1 MPEST
6 EDRLY
11 LGVFTDQ
18 DDVLRATRSCR
29 DEDFTFEDVYSPY
42 AVHGLDRAMG
52 LPFSKITW
60 VTFLCGA
67 MGGASAFA
75 GMAYISWWDWP
86 LNIGGKPELPVPA
99 MIPITFEVT
108 VLVGGLCTMLALFV
122 FCRLFPGKHA
132 RLMHPKVTDDRFVI
146 ALVQDEDFDLDRA
159 KEIFRQNNVEEILD
173 VDADYDASE
182 HQAGQKE
189 AV

>member
-1 MPEST
+1 MPEPK

-18 DDVLRATRSCR
+18 DDVLRATRACR
-29 DEDFTFEDVYSPY
+29 DENFTFEDVYSPY

-67 MGGASAFA
+67 MGGAFAFA
-75 GMAYISWWDWP
+75 GMAYMSWWDWP
-86 LNIGGKPELPVPA
+86 LNIGGKPTLPVPA

-108 VLVGGLCTMLALFV
+108 VLVGGLCTMLALFA

-132 RLMHPKVTDDRFVI
+132 RLMHPRVTDDRFVI

-159 KEIFRQNNVEEILD
+159 NEVFRQNNVEEILD
-173 VDADYDASE
+173 VDEDYDASRYA
-182 HQAGQKE
+182 AGQKE